1 MAPILGVLTGLYNW
15 LACAEMPEQCD
26 AIFVL
31 AGREYRK
38 WFGLRLLEEGWAERL
53 ILSVGRYE
61 VRGFAKLALPVAVD
75 LMAAAHIAPQE
86 RHFFVTILAGQAE
99 VRKIELAA
107 LGTMSEIRGLAEW
120 LNANPQVRSVM
131 VVSSGFHLRRV
142 RLCCRALVK
151 RNVRLMFVAAPDP
164 DQVNGRWWRDPLT
177 LRMVIAELP
186 KLFVYRLFPKRSAG
200 GQDVHTSTAA
210 FIHKMS
216 DCADT
221 SRVSSTAMN
230 LRGKR
235 VQVGQ

>member
-1 MAPILGVLTGLYNW
+1 MAMAPIRDVLTGLYNW

-31 AGREYRK
+31 AGREHRK

-61 VRGFAKLALPVAVD
+61 VRGFSKLALPVTVD
-75 LMAAAHIAPQE
+75 LIGAVAHIAPQE

-107 LGTMSEIRGLAEW
+107 LGTMSEIRGLADW

-151 RNVRLMFVAAPDP
+151 RNVRLMFVAAPGP
-164 DQVNGRWWRDPLT
+164 DQGNGRWWRNPLT
-177 LRMVIAELP
+177 LRLVMAELP
-186 KLFVYRLFPKRSAG
+186 KLVVYRLFPKHRASRQNVHAG
-200 GQDVHTSTAA
+200 TAA

-216 DCADT
+216 DCADIR
-221 SRVSSTAMN
+221 RVSSTATSI
-230 LRGKR
+230 
-235 VQVGQ
+235 